1 MNLPGNFERF
11 FGNLPWRPFNCKSA
25 SREAV
30 RYAKHLKCLTL
41 PDYVPDFTVRHIFL
55 VFIRVAFFYPVKKVV
70 DSLLSS
76 PVLEI
81 SAKLSGV
88 SA

>member
-30 RYAKHLKCLTL
+30 RYAKHLKCPPL
-41 PDYVPDFTVRHIFL
+41 PDYVPDFSITEQSRKFRRMKLYKLFTIF
-55 VFIRVAFFYPVKKVV
+55 KV
-70 DSLLSS
+70 LN
-76 PVLEI
+76 
-81 SAKLSGV
+81 
-88 SA
+88 